1 MGNLIKETPYS
12 EITATLEILERF
24 GVGREH
30 LTALRKAASAK
41 QMEVANTFISLLDDS
56 SEGDGRS
63 NLNIFKVT
71 VDYSQSLA
79 EMISAGNYGW
89 VNSNIIE
96 KYFPIKRSGR
106 KEFVVELIHYNKTMT
121 SEQVLADFKER
132 GLKPAPLEVGLA
144 LGIEKPNL
152 QREFPIV
159 LLGSGWR
166 SWDGRRFVPC
176 LSGWGNDGRGLGLG
190 CFESDW
196 SEFYRFLA
204 VRESMLADRQRSVGK

>member
-1 MGNLIKETPYS
+1 MTTGQFREFAGAVLRSLPDDLDPTTAQGWIENQESLARVLRETLLPDGKPAGLPA
-12 EITATLEILERF
+12 E
-24 GVGREH
+24 
-30 LTALRKAASAK
+30 ASA
-41 QMEVANTFISLLDDS
+41 QAGNIYLLSVDY
-56 SEGDGRS
+56 GRS
-63 NLNIFKVT
+63 VEDGVRAGRYDWANSDINSRNFPTERKGV
-71 VDYSQSLA
+71 A
-79 EMISAGNYGW
+79 E
-89 VNSNIIE
+89 V
-96 KYFPIKRSGR
+96 
-106 KEFVVELIHYNKTMT
+106 VVELIHYNKTMT

-166 SWDGRRFVPC
+166 SGDGRRFVPC